1 VSRAKTRGLDLDEF
15 FTVDDVSPVS
25 EPVRVHL
32 VSKRHMPDRNDATC
46 RTGWAPHEGL
56 EWRQHPDRGRI
67 LQERLKNWWH
77 LLWESELG
85 WQMRW
90 LKRMKN

>member
-1 VSRAKTRGLDLDEF
+1 
-15 FTVDDVSPVS
+15 
-25 EPVRVHL
+25 
-32 VSKRHMPDRNDATC
+32 
-46 RTGWAPHEGL
+46 
-56 EWRQHPDRGRI
+56 
-67 LQERLKNWWH
+67 